1 MDAMEIV
8 SMHGVLLAN
17 SPAVYH
23 KMQSLQCIMIDSCC
37 PQIKPHLAEYS
48 GSVTEFATAFLI
60 SCIVNL
66 QNPASVKPCEVY
78 DEMLILVRSDDFI
91 KYIDCINTAAP
102 EIESS
107 IIDIEQTCS
116 SHEIY
121 IAMCDWNKRNAMES
135 CERKNLMY
143 AANRLND
150 DDYRTF
156 DSDRDS
162 DDCEYEM
169 TEQRTNERRVEYQLD
184 EFLNKWKKEIQQRTV
199 YGHVINDKQK
209 QDPEK
214 TINEEEQAIHFFQ
227 RASDLEREGKLYD
240 AIKYYRA
247 AMQLVPDIEFRMA
260 RKGQQPMTTMESNSQ
275 QENNDEANNNN
286 NTNEVS
292 EPDQNLIDALQ
303 RAHLDDGEL
312 SAICIKNFPQQATH
326 ISCLPSEVL
335 IYILRWVVSSDLD
348 IRSLEQCART
358 CRGFYLCARD
368 PQLWKMICFKTWGVQ
383 TGNPSTNINWRY
395 MFINRPHV
403 VFNGVYISRTSYIRQ
418 GEQSLDTFYSPWHLV
433 EYYRYMRFFP
443 DGIVV
448 IYTSAEEPRTSV
460 ARLKNRYSIRDPA
473 LLYGNYRLQNDRVI
487 IVAKRNTQ
495 RTLTINNPQRRGVR
509 DAQISD
515 IEQIMN
521 MEFEMCD
528 AGKKKHHQLTWT
540 HYEIKSIDKRTGDE
554 RSNLLDA
561 ANDRHAYPPLIF
573 SRVKSYSL
581 ASEQLLK

>member
-1 MDAMEIV
+1 M
-8 SMHGVLLAN
+8 
-17 SPAVYH
+17 
-23 KMQSLQCIMIDSCC
+23 
-37 PQIKPHLAEYS
+37 
-48 GSVTEFATAFLI
+48 
-60 SCIVNL
+60 
-66 QNPASVKPCEVY
+66 
-78 DEMLILVRSDDFI
+78 
-91 KYIDCINTAAP
+91 
-102 EIESS
+102 
-107 IIDIEQTCS
+107 
-116 SHEIY
+116 
-121 IAMCDWNKRNAMES
+121 
-135 CERKNLMY
+135 
-143 AANRLND
+143 
-150 DDYRTF
+150 